1 MFPCLW
7 RKSKVSIK
15 EKHSML
21 LIQRVP
27 VESNVKVRSTNNTSA
42 VRYLSGLGGL
52 RYLEVHV
59 EPGKEVGNIDGGTHH
74 HPLLRPSARPLLF
87 LLAAAQC
94 ETVPAYLPR
103 AGSRRRCNRLLNG
116 PAPQCGLRIR
126 TRG

>member
-1 MFPCLW
+1 MCP
-7 RKSKVSIK
+7 SG
-15 EKHSML
+15 
-21 LIQRVP
+21 
-27 VESNVKVRSTNNTSA
+27 
-42 VRYLSGLGGL
+42 YLSGLGGL

-59 EPGKEVGNIDGGTHH
+59 EPGKEVGNIDGGTHP
-74 HPLLRPSARPLLF
+74 PLLRPSARPLLF

-103 AGSRRRCNRLLNG
+103 AGGRRRCYRRILNG